1 MIKQFYILLWTRED
15 LIKAYNIKDSD
26 FVDVH
31 KKRIIMEAIDVI
43 KGNKPKLILQK
54 MMKLDNEPTD
64 NEILD
69 LSNQTYVKMINGC
82 SSASEYIVNKY
93 IDKNKLDEFISM
105 WKENF
110 IQNMQPNFLPKSF
123 TKIK

>member
-1 MIKQFYILLWTRED
+1 
-15 LIKAYNIKDSD
+15 
-26 FVDVH
+26 
-31 KKRIIMEAIDVI
+31 
-43 KGNKPKLILQK
+43 
-54 MMKLDNEPTD
+54 MMKLDNESTD

-69 LSNQTYVKMINGC
+69 LSNQIYVKMINGC

-93 IDKNKLDEFISM
+93 IDKNKLDKFISM